1 MRINGK
7 VKKKKE
13 ISAYIYIKY
22 YFFTKRKPVIYSV
35 YVKEN
40 LFSILNCTNRQ
51 SDSILVLAK

>member
-1 MRINGK
+1 MESL
-7 VKKKKE
+7 KKKKE

-35 YVKEN
+35 YIKEN